1 MSNQAI
7 TNRKAGFNFHLLDKF
22 EAGIMLQGS
31 EVKSLRDGRANLS
44 DAYAVVRGDE
54 LWLLN
59 CHISPYAPAALQ
71 NHEPKR
77 SRKLL
82 LHKREIER
90 LIGKMKEKGFTL
102 IPTKLYF
109 TTRGIAKC
117 EIALATGKTHGDKR
131 ETMKKREADRS
142 MQRALKK
149 R

>member
-1 MSNQAI
+1 MENKSI
-7 TNRKAGFNFHLLDKF
+7 TNRKAGFNYHLLEKF
-22 EAGIMLQGS
+22 EAGIMLTGS

-44 DAYAVVRGDE
+44 DAYAVVRGGA

-59 CHISPYAPAALQ
+59 CHISQYAPASMQ
-71 NHEPKR
+71 NHEPTR

-82 LHKREIER
+82 LHKKEIER
-90 LIGKMKEKGFTL
+90 LIGKMKEKGFTI
-102 IPTKLYF
+102 IPTRLYF
-109 TTRGIAKC
+109 NARGIAKC

-131 ETMKKREADRS
+131 ETMKKREAERS